1 MVVTELRRKGNYVY
15 VNFDN
20 DGKLT
25 IPYDVFLK
33 NYLSV
38 GEEISEKRLKDLEV
52 NVELYK
58 IKQSSYRYLSGRN
71 HSKYELKIKLLK
83 KKYSKPLVSQVLI
96 DLERQHLI
104 NDEDFARDYF
114 NSQLRRS
121 RGLLKIKSE
130 LFKKGVDREIIE
142 KTSNDHGDVLVFLE
156 SAKCLADKKY
166 SILIKRNISDK
177 KMEQKIYQFL
187 AGRGFTSDI
196 IRETM
201 NYLELENRNG

>member
-38 GEEISEKRLKDLEV
+38 DEEISEKKLKELEL

-71 HSKYELKIKLLK
+71 HSKYELKMKLLK
-83 KKYSKPLVSQVLI
+83 KKYSKSLVGQVLN

-114 NSQLRRS
+114 NSQLRKS

-130 LFKKGVDREIIE
+130 LFKKGVNREIIE
-142 KTSNDHGDVLVFLE
+142 KTSNDHGDAFVFLE
-156 SAKCLADKKY
+156 SAKSIAEKKY
-166 SILIKRNISDK
+166 SILIKRNISDR

-187 AGRGFTSDI
+187 ASRGFTSDI

-201 NYLELENRNG
+201 NYLELENRNE